1 MVTEHLKTDSAVV
14 PLLWRLS
21 TLLLGAGMLVLGLG
35 LLFSVLGLRAGM
47 EQFSSITLGLVT
59 SAYFVGFVAGTFA
72 CPVVIRKVGHIRAF
86 AAMASLAS
94 TMPILHVFWVDPW
107 FWGFLR
113 LVTGMCM
120 VGLFIAIESWLNTL
134 APNALR
140 GRLFAVY
147 MAINFVAMALGQWL
161 VLVGGG
167 LGFVPFALV
176 SVMFSFALLP
186 ITMTEVDEP
195 EPVEAPRF
203 RARSLYDAS
212 PMGMAAALASG
223 LLTGAFYGMSAV
235 FGKSVGFSDAGVA
248 SFMATAIL
256 GGAALQWPVGHFS
269 DTHDRR
275 VVLLWVCVL
284 GALVS
289 VLGYLLAEKAVDALV
304 PLALLF
310 GGLVFSIYGLCVA
323 HVNDVIDSSRL
334 VEFTGGLLLIHG
346 VGAAVGP
353 ILAGAVM
360 DVAGPSSLML
370 FYATVLS
377 ALALYSFQRLKV
389 AAPVPAEQKADFV
402 AMGAGSQ
409 AVLQMDPR
417 GTTEEGGMGP
427 EHAERPSGGV

>member
-1 MVTEHLKTDSAVV
+1 
-14 PLLWRLS
+14 
-21 TLLLGAGMLVLGLG
+21 
-35 LLFSVLGLRAGM
+35 
-47 EQFSSITLGLVT
+47 
-59 SAYFVGFVAGTFA
+59 
-72 CPVVIRKVGHIRAF
+72 
-86 AAMASLAS
+86 
-94 TMPILHVFWVDPW
+94 
-107 FWGFLR
+107 
-113 LVTGMCM
+113 
-120 VGLFIAIESWLNTL
+120 
-134 APNALR
+134 
-140 GRLFAVY
+140 
-147 MAINFVAMALGQWL
+147 
-161 VLVGGG
+161 
-167 LGFVPFALV
+167 
-176 SVMFSFALLP
+176 
-186 ITMTEVDEP
+186 MTEVDEP

-203 RARSLYDAS
+203 SLRSLYEAS

-223 LLTGAFYGMSAV
+223 LLTGAFYGMSAA

-248 SFMATAIL
+248 TFMATAIL

-289 VLGYLLAEKAVDALV
+289 AVGYLLAENAVDALL

-310 GGLVFSIYGLCVA
+310 GGLIFSIYGLCVA

-370 FYATVLS
+370 FYAAVLA
-377 ALALYSFQRLKV
+377 ALALYSFQRLKA
-389 AAPVPAEQKADFV
+389 AAPVPTEQKADFV

-417 GTTEEGGMGP
+417 GPTEDDGAGP
-427 EHAERPSGGV
+427 ALEPAPPL